1 MVKAITYGIA
11 AVSVCALAGEAFAGG
26 FSLRERSANAQGAS
40 FAGSTAAA
48 NDVTYS
54 LFNPA
59 ALGKVRTIELGG
71 AISGVFPDITGTAR
85 INGQEARPGVA
96 APLASGAFGYRLN
109 ETVVLG
115 LGLHSPFGLTT
126 VYDDNFV
133 GAPDGIRSELISIA
147 VTPMLSLNITE
158 DLTFGAGFSFV
169 YNNPQLTRAVGV
181 APNGRV
187 LEAKLNADE
196 LTTATSF
203 GFLWDV
209 TDTTRIGIATHSGYD
224 IVTSGTLSA
233 FDANLNPIDLKG
245 SASIELPRSVSF
257 GVRQEITDDLTLLG
271 EFEWANWSEFDAIR
285 VNVPA
290 LAPND
295 DIGEI
300 TDYKDSIF
308 VAVGAEYEW
317 NDELT
322 LRAGVAYDETPTQ
335 RASRSLRIPDG
346 DRIWA
351 SVGFSY
357 QVSET
362 MKIDAGYSVIFFED
376 SPLTIMNGPAA
387 GSVIDYAGQTHIVSV
402 GGTMT
407 F

>member
-1 MVKAITYGIA
+1 MRTIGGLLATTILTATVA
-11 AVSVCALAGEAFAGG
+11 APAHAGG

-40 FAGSTAAA
+40 FAGATAAA

-85 INGQEARPGVA
+85 VNGQDSRPGVVGVLGSTA
-96 APLASGAFGYRLN
+96 VGYRLN
-109 ETVVLG
+109 ETVVFG

-147 VTPMLSLNITE
+147 VTPMVALNITE
-158 DLTFGAGFSFV
+158 DLTLGAGFSFV
-169 YNNPQLTRAVGV
+169 YNDPQLTRAVGTG
-181 APNGRV
+181 PNGEV
-187 LEAKLNADE
+187 LEAKLNASE

-203 GFLWDV
+203 GLLWDI
-209 TDTTRIGIATHSGYD
+209 TDRTRVGVAYHSGYD

-233 FDANLNPIDLKG
+233 FDGTLQPVDLPG
-245 SASIELPRSVSF
+245 SASIELPRSISF
-257 GVRQEITDDLTLLG
+257 GVRQVITEDFRLLG

-290 LAPND
+290 LAPNN
-295 DIGEI
+295 DIGEV
-300 TDYKDSIF
+300 TDYKDSLF
-308 VAVGAEYEW
+308 FAVGAEYDY
-317 NDELT
+317 NDDLT
-322 LRAGVAYDETPTQ
+322 VRFGVAYDQTPTK
-335 RASRSLRIPDG
+335 RATRSLRIPDA
-346 DRIWA
+346 DRIWVSA
-351 SVGFSY
+351 GLTY
-357 QVSET
+357 QLTET
-362 MKIDAGYSVIFFED
+362 AKLDIGYSAIFFED
-376 SPLTIMNGPAA
+376 SDLTIMNGPAA
-387 GSVIDYAGQTHIVSV
+387 GTIVDYSGMTHIAAI
-402 GGTMT
+402 GGSIT